1 MVRQLNPHVLALI
14 LAALVCGV
22 LSTYAWRRRPAA
34 GAAPLALL
42 MVAAAAWSVAYAL
55 ELGSA
60 TKATKLFWVK
70 AQYPGIVAVAP
81 LTLVLVLQYTG
92 EYWLLTRRILAL
104 LTVVPLVTVLLAW
117 TNGAH
122 GLVWTGATLVTN
134 GMFLTL
140 HVVRGPSF
148 WVMAA
153 FSYLCLLLATFL
165 LFQMFRHQ
173 SSLYRSQT
181 GTLLAG
187 TIIPWLANALYI
199 SGLDPVPGLDL
210 TPVAFTATGLVVAWG
225 LFRFRL
231 LDLVPIARETV
242 LENIGDGVIV
252 LDEKERIVEINPMAC
267 EFLNCADAD
276 LVGQPLDQILS
287 EEPAWLEHLNNV
299 GKTHTQISFGRG
311 AAQRYYSLHIS
322 TVDGPRAEPR
332 GRVMVL
338 HDTTDLIRTEMALRE
353 SQQRLEAQNAELDKV
368 SQAIAQSASV
378 VMITDL
384 AGRIEY
390 VNPRFEEIT
399 GYSAH
404 EVLGQNPRILHSGE
418 HGQAFYAELWQTIG
432 AGHVW
437 RGEFHNKR
445 KDGTLY
451 WEQAS
456 IAPVLG
462 TAGRITHFMAVKEDV
477 TERKKAER
485 ALTKLLDLSRA
496 LVTTHDMHNA
506 LGRAV
511 DTAVEIVVA
520 ADKATLQWLDR
531 DGETLHTVAF
541 SDGGDVRRAV
551 PPFRVGEG
559 VAGHALASKR
569 VINVP
574 NVQED
579 ERFVPGDSTVQFRS
593 LLVAPLIVKDRL
605 LGTLSLSSERF
616 NAFSSTDETL
626 AGLMADQIAAALE
639 NAEELTAR
647 RQAEEALQRHAE
659 RLTILNE
666 IGQSILAARM
676 PETIAV
682 AAIGRIRR
690 LVPCQRAMV
699 IAIDESG
706 QTTLLA
712 AESSGEIGSATDKEV
727 YQQMLRERIL
737 ERGWVHGAEDLDAL
751 PRQTPFQQALYASG
765 VRCYV
770 LVPLRI
776 QNELVGML
784 NLESGRARAFTSDH
798 IAIATEVGAS
808 LAVAIRQARLY
819 ERAQQEIGERM
830 QAEEALRQYTIQLEA
845 RNAELDAFAH
855 TVAHDLKN
863 PVSTLLGYAE
873 MLERDGDK
881 LSAEMVQEYLHTLVR
896 NGRRMST
903 IIDELLLLSSV
914 RSMDEV
920 ETEPIDM
927 EPIVAEVQE
936 RLAYL
941 IEEYEGEVTLPGS
954 WPVALGYGPWIEEV
968 WTNYLS
974 NALKYG
980 GRPPRVEVGA
990 TVQAE
995 GWVRFWVR
1003 DNGAGLSPDEQAR
1016 LFTPF
1021 ERLHQVRVR
1030 GHGLGLSIVQRIV
1043 QKLGGQVGIESP
1055 SIGQVGGSTFYF
1067 TLPAENGQN
1076 EPGARGEP

>member
-1 MVRQLNPHVLALI
+1 MVWQSNSHVLALI
-14 LAALVCGV
+14 VAALVCGV
-22 LSTYAWRRRPAA
+22 LAVYAWRRHPTA
-34 GAAPLALL
+34 GAAPLAIL

-55 ELGSA
+55 ELGSTA
-60 TKATKLFWVK
+60 KATKLLWLK
-70 AQYPGIVAVAP
+70 LEYPGIVAVAP
-81 LTLVLVLQYTG
+81 LTLVLVLQYSG
-92 EYWLLTRRILAL
+92 RYRLLTRRILAL
-104 LTVVPLVTVLLAW
+104 LAVIPVVTVLLAW

-122 GLVWTGATLVTN
+122 GLVWVGATLVTK
-134 GMFLTL
+134 GSFPALDL
-140 HVVRGPSF
+140 QRGPVF
-148 WVMAA
+148 WAMAA

-165 LFQMFRHQ
+165 LFQMFRQQ
-173 SSLYRSQT
+173 SSLYRAQT
-181 GTLLAG
+181 GILLAG
-187 TIIPWLANALYI
+187 TLIPWVANALHI

-231 LDLVPIARETV
+231 LDLVPIARETI

-252 LDEKERIVEINPMAC
+252 LDEKGRVIEINPVAC
-267 EFLNCADAD
+267 SFLNRAGSE
-276 LVGQPLDQILS
+276 LVGQPLDQVLP
-287 EEPAWLEHLNNV
+287 ERPAWLEHLQNAPE
-299 GKTHTQISFGRG
+299 THTQISLGHG

-322 TVDGPRAEPR
+322 PIRGWQAEPR
-332 GRVMVL
+332 GSVMVL
-338 HDTTDLIRTEMALRE
+338 HDTTDLINTEMALRE

-368 SQAIAQSASV
+368 SQAIAQGASV

-390 VNPRFEEIT
+390 VNPRFEEAT
-399 GYSAH
+399 GYSAQ
-404 EVLGQNPRILHSGE
+404 EVLGQTPRILCSGE
-418 HGQAFYAELWQTIG
+418 HSQAFYAELWQTIS
-432 AGHVW
+432 AGRVW

-456 IAPVLG
+456 IAPVLDA
-462 TAGRITHFMAVKEDV
+462 AGRITHFLAVKEDV
-477 TERKKAER
+477 TERKQAER
-485 ALTKLLDLSRA
+485 ALTKLLDLGRA
-496 LVTTHDMHNA
+496 LMATHDMRNA

-541 SDGGDVRRAV
+541 SDTSEVRRDA
-551 PPFRVGEG
+551 PPFRLGEG
-559 VAGHALASKR
+559 VAGHALASRR

-579 ERFVPGDSTVQFRS
+579 ERFVPGDSPVQFRS
-593 LLVAPLIVKDRL
+593 LLVAPLIVKDRS
-605 LGTLSLSSERF
+605 LGTLSLSSDRF
-616 NAFSSTDETL
+616 GAFSSTDETL

-690 LVPCQRAMV
+690 LIPCQRAMV
-699 IAIDESG
+699 IAIDETG

-712 AESSGEIGSATDKEV
+712 AESSGELGSATDKEV
-727 YQQMLRERIL
+727 YQQMLRERVL

-765 VRCYV
+765 VRSYV

-784 NLESGRARAFTSDH
+784 DLESGRASAFTSDH
-798 IAIATEVGAS
+798 IAIATEVAAS

-819 ERAQQEIGERM
+819 ERAQQEIAERM
-830 QAEEALRQYTIQLEA
+830 QVEEALRQHTIQLEA

-873 MLERDGDK
+873 MLERDGDR

-927 EPIVAEVQE
+927 ESIVAEVLE

-941 IEEYEGEVTLPGS
+941 IEEYEGQVTVSAS
-954 WPVALGYGPWIEEV
+954 WPLALGYGPWIEEV
-968 WTNYLS
+968 WTNYVS

-980 GRPPRVEVGA
+980 GRPPRVELGA
-990 TVQAE
+990 TIQVE

-1003 DNGAGLSPDEQAR
+1003 DNGPGLSAEEQAR

-1021 ERLHQVRVR
+1021 ERLHQVRVG

-1043 QKLGGQVGIESP
+1043 RKLGGQVGIESP
-1055 SIGQVGGSTFYF
+1055 TIGRGGGTTFYF
-1067 TLPAENGQN
+1067 TLPAANGQN
-1076 EPGARGEP
+1076 EPGGQSDP